1 MMLPSSPIARVGVDC
16 PRGGLLVK
24 AVRLLQIVIVLAA
37 GAYLVLLHD
46 MNETNVALPFLVS
59 LPPAVILVLALALG
73 WLLGWTP
80 AALRTARRGREL
92 KRLRRRVA
100 ELEGHESVHSTDDFD
115 TPVIPDRRPTLS
127 DEQDE
132 YDGQENI

>member
-1 MMLPSSPIARVGVDC
+1 
-16 PRGGLLVK
+16 VK

-46 MNETNVALPFLVS
+46 LNETDVALPFLIS

-80 AALRTARRGREL
+80 AAVKAVRRGREL

-100 ELEGHESVHSTDDFD
+100 ELEGHESVQATDDFE

-132 YDGQENI
+132 YDGHENI

>member
-1 MMLPSSPIARVGVDC
+1 
-16 PRGGLLVK
+16 VK

-46 MNETNVALPFLVS
+46 LNETEIALPFLVS

-80 AALRTARRGREL
+80 SVVRGARRGREL

-100 ELEGHESVHSTDDFD
+100 ELEGHESVPSTGDFEA
-115 TPVIPDRRPTLS
+115 PVIPDRRPTLS

-132 YDGQENI
+132 YDGHENI

>member
-1 MMLPSSPIARVGVDC
+1 
-16 PRGGLLVK
+16 VK

-46 MNETNVALPFLVS
+46 MNETEVALPFLVS

-80 AALRTARRGREL
+80 AALKAVRRGREL

-100 ELEGHESVHSTDDFD
+100 ELEGHESVPLADDDFE

-132 YDGQENI
+132 YDGHENI